1 MNHQLTHRKATQ
13 ADLPHIV
20 GLLRDDEL
28 GQSREDLKEDDF
40 CYRRAFELIDRDP
53 NQYLMV
59 VEMDGRIV
67 GTCHLTLMPSL
78 TFKGSMRMHIEA
90 VRVHSEYR
98 GQKIGEWMMKEAIC
112 YAREQ
117 GASIV
122 QLTTNKVRVNAQ
134 KFYQRL
140 GFEPSHDGMKL
151 FI

>member
-1 MNHQLTHRKATQ
+1 
-13 ADLPHIV
+13 
-20 GLLRDDEL
+20 
-28 GQSREDLKEDDF
+28 
-40 CYRRAFELIDRDP
+40 
-53 NQYLMV
+53 
-59 VEMDGRIV
+59 
-67 GTCHLTLMPSL
+67 
-78 TFKGSMRMHIEA
+78 MRMQIEA